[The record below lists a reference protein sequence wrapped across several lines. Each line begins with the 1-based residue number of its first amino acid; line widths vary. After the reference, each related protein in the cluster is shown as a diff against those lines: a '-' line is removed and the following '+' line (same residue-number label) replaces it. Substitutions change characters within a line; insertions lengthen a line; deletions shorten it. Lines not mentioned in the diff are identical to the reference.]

1 MRLSR
6 ITIAAS
12 GVVMLAAVVEGVW
25 ALLQLLGVVAQGHAL
40 YPATGTFYNPG
51 PLCGFMAVAVPV
63 AAWWV
68 WRRRSRWSEWTG
80 WGVVLLCAA
89 VMPALMG
96 RTGWIA
102 AAAGVATVWSG
113 MCRLTAEQRQ
123 RLRRWGV
130 AVIAVVVVVMAGLY
144 MLKPESAKGR
154 LLMWHMGMN
163 ALVAEGGW
171 HGIGWER
178 VAGALGRAQEAYFME
193 EPRSAAEIAVAGAPD
208 YAFNEFLQAGIA
220 YGWIGL
226 ILLGGLAVWTIWT
239 AWRGRAYGIAG
250 GAVALVVVCCG
261 SYPLQFGE
269 FYAVGGLLMAG
280 SAGAMRWRS
289 RQVRICVAATV
300 MAVCLWGGWQREMRQ
315 RQGREWQRMR
325 GAYVHTPLSERGA
338 DELLRHGGRFGWS
351 HRYLFDA
358 GKALRE
364 SGRMRESDS
373 LLLEALE
380 RSSDPMILNLLG
392 RNAQD
397 RGDAVG
403 AEVYFKRA
411 AARIP
416 SRLYPRYLLARLYA
430 DSICG
435 PDTVRCRLTAEAAL
449 AMEVKVES
457 PATRQMREELR
468 GLLEM
473 GNEK

>member
-6 ITIAAS
+6 LTIAAS
-12 GVVMLAAVVEGVW
+12 GGVMLAAVAEGAY
-25 ALLQLLGVVAQGHAL
+25 ALLQLAGVVARGHAL

-51 PLCGFMAVAVPV
+51 PLCGFMAVAAPV
-63 AAWWV
+63 AAWWA

-80 WGVVLLCAA
+80 WGVLLLCAA

-102 AAAGVATVWSG
+102 AAAGVATVWGG
-113 MCRLTAEQRQ
+113 MCRFTAEQSR
-123 RLRRWGV
+123 RLRRRAIAAIALV
-130 AVIAVVVVVMAGLY
+130 AVIMMGLY

-154 LLMWHMGMN
+154 LLMWHMGVD

-178 VAGALGRAQEAYFME
+178 VAGALGRAQETYFMA

-226 ILLGGLAVWTIWT
+226 ILMAAIVVWTIWT
-239 AWRGRAYGIAG
+239 SWKGRAYGIAG
-250 GAVALVVVCCG
+250 GAVAFVVVCCG

-269 FYAVGGLLMAG
+269 FYALAGLLMVGA
-280 SAGAMRWRS
+280 AGAMRWRS
-289 RQVRICVAATV
+289 RSGRICVATVV
-300 MAVCLWGGWQREMRQ
+300 MAGCLWGGWHRELRQRE
-315 RQGREWQRMR
+315 GREWQRAR
-325 GAYVHTPLSERGA
+325 GVYIHAPLSERRA
-338 DELLRHGGRFGWS
+338 DELLALGGRFGWS

-364 SGRMRESDS
+364 SGRLRESDS

-392 RNAQD
+392 RNAQE
-397 RGDAVG
+397 RGDAAG
-403 AEVYFKRA
+403 AEEYFKRA

-435 PDTVRCRLTAEAAL
+435 PDTVRCREAVEAAL
-449 AMEVKVES
+449 AMRVKVES
-457 PATRQMREELR
+457 PATRQMREELE
-468 GLLEM
+468 GLLKM
-473 GNEK
+473 RNGK